1 MFILSVP
8 QSDSHREEYFKIA
21 FNFHRISEKLMVT
34 KVININVLTNKFE
47 YCLLVLNAFYKK
59 LGHF

>member
-8 QSDSHREEYFKIA
+8 QFESDREEYFKIA
-21 FNFHRISEKLMVT
+21 FNSHRISEKLMVT

-47 YCLLVLNAFYKK
+47 YCLLELNAFYKK
-59 LGHF
+59 LRHF